1 MRFGMSDLPYVI
13 ACGDEG
19 VQINHGRRLGF
30 VGAGVKLPDFSQ
42 VIPTLKKLFGDNL
55 TIVAA
60 AENDWERHQFELG
73 DYQQAD
79 ALAQQH
85 TQLLADELNINYAGF
100 LPFSDPKQ
108 LKYEVK
114 GHMVRPKGVHIAN
127 GVCFTLAGGEQTY
140 HLGHFVVSAEW
151 VSMVKPKIAKKLIQT
166 QLDFYQ
172 SLIGSQKLEYVFES
186 NGELG
191 SKLATKNQAILTKIL
206 P

>member
-1 MRFGMSDLPYVI
+1 MSELLYVV

-19 VQINHGRRLGF
+19 VQINNGRRLGF
-30 VGAGVKLPDFSQ
+30 VGAGVKLADFSQ
-42 VIPTLKKLFGDNL
+42 VILVLKKLFGDNL

-60 AENDWERHQFELG
+60 AENDWIRSQYNLS
-73 DYQQAD
+73 DYQQTD
-79 ALAQQH
+79 AFAQQH
-85 TQLLADELNINYAGF
+85 TQLLADELNIKYAGF

-151 VSMVKPKIAKKLIQT
+151 VSMVKPALAKKLIQT

-172 SLIGSQKLEYVFES
+172 SLIGKQKLEYVFES

-191 SKLATKNQAILTKIL
+191 PKLATKNQAILTKIL
-206 P
+206 S